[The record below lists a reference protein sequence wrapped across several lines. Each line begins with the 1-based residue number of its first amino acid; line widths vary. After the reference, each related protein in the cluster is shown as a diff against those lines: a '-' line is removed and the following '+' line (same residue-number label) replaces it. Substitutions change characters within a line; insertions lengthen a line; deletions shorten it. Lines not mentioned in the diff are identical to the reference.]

1 MCELAGVSR
10 ASFYRNWEKR
20 GPTAAE
26 MALRDAI
33 QRAATARPYYG
44 YRRIKKHIQRQGFV
58 VGAKKVR
65 RLMRGSAGNPKA

>member
-20 GPTAAE
+20 EPIAAE

-33 QRAATARPYYG
+33 QRAVTARPYYG
-44 YRRIKKHIQRQGFV
+44 YRR
-58 VGAKKVR
+58 R
-65 RLMRGSAGNPKA
+65 RTMTDFSYLLFNAYTRLADSNRLR